1 MITVL
6 ESFSFF
12 FFFLDEDIGQTQQ
25 QRISGEVSFH
35 CEKIGQSIG
44 KDSLCSIIEELWQG
58 NDQLERNQENQN
70 NPLSHVKVLTKERGY
85 EYKNIEKIIH
95 VSTRLIPSI
104 KRLHNFDTF
113 GKKFEAYFKFT

>member
-1 MITVL
+1 MRVL
-6 ESFSFF
+6 GK
-12 FFFLDEDIGQTQQ
+12 LNNRG
-25 QRISGEVSFH
+25 ISGEVSFH

-70 NPLSHVKVLTKERGY
+70 NPLSHVKILTKESGY

-95 VSTRLIPSI
+95 VSTRLVPSI

-113 GKKFEAYFKFT
+113 WKKFDAC

>member
-1 MITVL
+1 MDSSIFLFILSKLHDNCSGVI
-6 ESFSFF
+6 FIF

-58 NDQLERNQENQN
+58 NDQLERNQENQL
-70 NPLSHVKVLTKERGY
+70 LS
-85 EYKNIEKIIH
+85 
-95 VSTRLIPSI
+95 
-104 KRLHNFDTF
+104 
-113 GKKFEAYFKFT
+113 